1 MKAKVKQ
8 AFFDA
13 TGLHKP
19 GETIEVSEIAVN
31 LVEPIEETKAAP
43 KKAAA
48 KKDEEAPKKATK
60 KK

>member
-1 MKAKVKQ
+1 MLCVES
-8 AFFDA
+8 DV
-13 TGLHKP
+13 
-19 GETIEVSEIAVN
+19 GENEIIEVSEIAVN